1 MGIMKKT
8 QDASV
13 ATGTRTYRPRLDS
26 EDETKVKYLHQ
37 QGLNPRQI
45 AFIAERSLTSVYKI
59 LRIKGDGPV
68 KPKVLREEDID
79 PKERTPRSE

>member
-1 MGIMKKT
+1 MKKQ
-8 QDASV
+8 QDV

-45 AFIAERSLTSVYKI
+45 SFIVERSLTSVYKI

-79 PKERTPRSE
+79 PMERTPRSE